1 MPDWACAW
9 ESGGLSREGAAARAS
24 TGAQRIP
31 RIRMTASVQ
40 PIRFDGYVSLGVVV
54 GAVAVAFGVPIA
66 DPLIGL
72 GITVVILQITW
83 ASWRT
88 VRGHDHAQ

>member
-1 MPDWACAW
+1 MGIRRIF
-9 ESGGLSREGAAARAS
+9 ERRGGGARIYWRAAV
-24 TGAQRIP
+24 P